1 MKYFLVIGLNYQR
14 YKEPAKV
21 HVSSGD
27 RLLDSFELTDTS
39 LDVFLKQDQ
48 MHYEFLQ
55 KYKKDLTG
63 LAAPQYYRVYKV
75 DDAEIRDN
83 FSIKFYNSNS
93 NYTNGFMSKSALVQ
107 CKHIALFPEYM
118 TKNNCEPLYITLDRL
133 TEAWEMIDKRYE
145 KNEKFFGNPKDLH
158 GENGKII
165 PKDKVLEDH
174 DIPHAT
180 WPGLHWLKIKP
191 LKDAFVES
199 GLYPSEYWIGGDF
212 EISINVKEKYGVKYL
227 HTEGTRTHGAWNY
240 DNTLFFIAVSK
251 NLLNIYNEDN
261 RSNI

>member
-75 DDAEIRDN
+75 DEAEIRDN
-83 FSIKFYNSNS
+83 FSIKFYKLYIFDHFYFVKNHKNISN
-93 NYTNGFMSKSALVQ
+93 TFFLVQ
-107 CKHIALFPEYM
+107 FLQ
-118 TKNNCEPLYITLDRL
+118 KN
-133 TEAWEMIDKRYE
+133 
-145 KNEKFFGNPKDLH
+145 
-158 GENGKII
+158 
-165 PKDKVLEDH
+165 
-174 DIPHAT
+174 
-180 WPGLHWLKIKP
+180 
-191 LKDAFVES
+191 
-199 GLYPSEYWIGGDF
+199 
-212 EISINVKEKYGVKYL
+212 
-227 HTEGTRTHGAWNY
+227 
-240 DNTLFFIAVSK
+240 K
-251 NLLNIYNEDN
+251 NLLPN
-261 RSNI
+261 